1 VKLKSN
7 YRAVDVGRR
16 IYMLGEQRSAD
27 HDKWFSQLIFIFIGS
42 WKISLIL
49 DIVIV
54 TIIIITSEFS

>member
-1 VKLKSN
+1 
-7 YRAVDVGRR
+7 
-16 IYMLGEQRSAD
+16 MLGEHRSAD
-27 HDKWFSQLIFIFIGS
+27 QGKWFSQLIFIGS

>member
-1 VKLKSN
+1 
-7 YRAVDVGRR
+7 
-16 IYMLGEQRSAD
+16 MLGEHRSAD
-27 HDKWFSQLIFIFIGS
+27 HGKWFSQLIFIFIGS